1 MFIDYAESY
10 EEEVEAASLSD
21 LIKKV
26 NEPPKQK
33 KGEDK
38 KRVILDRIAESSNP
52 KKTNKFKILS
62 NEELKAIDSN
72 ICITSGMKKDL
83 ADIGKVYPDLIKVIL
98 EDTSSVRAFMRNAQ
112 ENNEISLRFN
122 AECYIADDALVYST
136 DSMDKFIDKLE
147 LNQLPITVPESKNM
161 VLIKI
166 FFSVRS
172 KLDKSDIL
180 SEFIFG
186 HVIYETKDGETKQ
199 FKMICY

>member
-1 MFIDYAESY
+1 
-10 EEEVEAASLSD
+10 
-21 LIKKV
+21 
-26 NEPPKQK
+26 
-33 KGEDK
+33 
-38 KRVILDRIAESSNP
+38 
-52 KKTNKFKILS
+52 
-62 NEELKAIDSN
+62 
-72 ICITSGMKKDL
+72 MKKDL

-122 AECYIADDALVYST
+122 AEGYIADDALVYST

-147 LNQLPITVPESKNM
+147 LNQLPITIPESKNM

-186 HVIYETKDGETKQ
+186 HIICETKEESIEQ
-199 FKMICY
+199 LKMICY